1 MSTCAWKAATNAQSK
16 SHGETPH
23 SSART
28 PSSMRI
34 HQNLPKTAIKHLR
47 LLISEDFPQKEHHAM
62 AKTAKAYRFLTL
74 TAWPCGAARA
84 HMRFR
89 NCCAHAFINLDF
101 AKNLG
106 DCALTQGHR
115 ALTAG
120 NLALTQSN
128 RALTRRHRALTE
140 GHRAPTS
147 RQPGA
152 DSKQPGPCLKAT
164 GR

>member
-1 MSTCAWKAATNAQSK
+1 
-16 SHGETPH
+16 
-23 SSART
+23 
-28 PSSMRI
+28 
-34 HQNLPKTAIKHLR
+34 
-47 LLISEDFPQKEHHAM
+47 M
-62 AKTAKAYRFLTL
+62 AKTAKASRFLTL

-120 NLALTQSN
+120 NPALTQSN
-128 RALTRRHRALTE
+128 RALTRRHRAPGRRPQGKRALTRSNL
-140 GHRAPTS
+140 GPASKP
-147 RQPGA
+147 PAA
-152 DSKQPGPCLKAT
+152 DSK
-164 GR
+164 

>member
-1 MSTCAWKAATNAQSK
+1 MWRSHVNMRMEGSYIRTVKKSLSSVLCGAAADDV
-16 SHGETPH
+16 
-23 SSART
+23 
-28 PSSMRI
+28 
-34 HQNLPKTAIKHLR
+34 R
-47 LLISEDFPQKEHHAM
+47 LEDPGQDFRGYSFPMTSPQKEHQAM
-62 AKTAKAYRFLTL
+62 AKTAKASRFLTL